1 MCDVEK
7 IRESFKPDHI
17 TTLFV
22 GESAPAGG
30 DFFYDGNSILF
41 RAMKQAF
48 EGSESFLKDF
58 QASGFFLDDLI
69 LEPANNLE
77 DVARDALRWNSVPGL
92 ADRIREYQPSAIVTL
107 MRGIELM
114 VIEAI
119 CQSGHN
125 SKTYH
130 VPFPGTGNWKY
141 FQREMQPVIP
151 ELPTLHGKKWKE
163 SQTVTIEGKRQSIPL
178 TEGPSRAAARSYL
191 RGAGFAKDDLHKPII
206 GIANT
211 WTEIGTCN
219 VHLREIAEALKQGI
233 REAGGTPME
242 FNTVTISDGITMG
255 TQGMKASLVSREVIA
270 DSIELVARGNLFDG
284 LVGIGGCDKN
294 MPGIIMALCRLDIP
308 GMMLYGGSIAPGKLN
323 GPNGEK
329 IDITIQNV
337 FEGIGAYAAGK
348 IDDAGLEALEAN
360 ACPGAGACGGQ
371 FTANTMAMSGELL
384 GISPMELSGV
394 PATAKNKLEAT
405 RAAGRMLMD
414 AVRANRRPSQIINR
428 KSLENTIASVAAS
441 GGSTNA
447 VLHLIAIAREL
458 GIDLKMDDFD
468 RISTQ
473 TPFICDLTPAG
484 KYVASDYQAAGGS
497 RLLAKRMID
506 AGHADGSM
514 LTISGRT
521 LSEEAALAVETPGQ
535 VVIGKFE
542 SPIKPNGGLVILK
555 GNLAPEGSVM
565 KIAAANRYEHRG
577 PARVFECEED
587 CFAAVQTGKIKPND
601 VLVIRYE
608 GPKGGPGMRE
618 MLQVTAAV
626 SGNPELS
633 STVALLTDGRFSGAT
648 RGFTA
653 GHVAPEAFVG
663 GPIAAVREGDII
675 HFDIPK
681 RTLNVE
687 ISDEEMRKRLEGFKA
702 PALRWPSGVFRKYV
716 DRVKSASEGATT

>member
-1 MCDVEK
+1 M
-7 IRESFKPDHI
+7 
-17 TTLFV
+17 
-22 GESAPAGG
+22 
-30 DFFYDGNSILF
+30 
-41 RAMKQAF
+41 
-48 EGSESFLKDF
+48 
-58 QASGFFLDDLI
+58 
-69 LEPANNLE
+69 
-77 DVARDALRWNSVPGL
+77 
-92 ADRIREYQPSAIVTL
+92 
-107 MRGIELM
+107 
-114 VIEAI
+114 
-119 CQSGHN
+119 
-125 SKTYH
+125 
-130 VPFPGTGNWKY
+130 
-141 FQREMQPVIP
+141 
-151 ELPTLHGKKWKE
+151 
-163 SQTVTIEGKRQSIPL
+163 TIEGKRQSIAL

-191 RGAGFAKDDLHKPII
+191 RGAGFKKDDLHKPII

-219 VHLREIAEALKQGI
+219 VHLRDVAEALKEGI

-323 GPNGEK
+323 GANGQK

-337 FEGIGAYAAGK
+337 FEGIGSHAAGR

-371 FTANTMAMSGELL
+371 FTANTMAMSGEIL
-384 GISPMELSGV
+384 GISPIQLSGV
-394 PATAKNKLEAT
+394 PATAKDKHAASRE
-405 RAAGRMLMD
+405 AGRMLMD
-414 AVRANRRPSQIINR
+414 AVRANRRPSQIITR
-428 KSLENTIASVAAS
+428 KSIENTIASVAAS

-447 VLHLIAIAREL
+447 VLHLLAIAHEM
-458 GIDLKMDDFD
+458 GIKLSIDDFD
-468 RISTQ
+468 AISKR

-484 KYVASDYQAAGGS
+484 KFVASDYQAAGGS
-497 RLLAKRMID
+497 RLLAKRLIE

-521 LSEEAALAVETPGQ
+521 LAEEAALAEETPGQ
-535 VVIGKFE
+535 VVIHTFDN
-542 SPIKPNGGLVILK
+542 PLKPTGGLVILK
-555 GNLAPEGSVM
+555 GNLAPEGCVM
-565 KIAAANRYEHRG
+565 KIAAANRYDHRG
-577 PARVFECEED
+577 PARVFNCEED
-587 CFAAVQTGKIKPND
+587 AFKAVQAGQIKPND

-618 MLQVTAAV
+618 MLQVTAAI
-626 SGNPELS
+626 SSNPELS

-653 GHVAPEAFVG
+653 GHIAPEAFVG
-663 GPIAAVREGDII
+663 GPIAAIREGDTI
-675 HFDIPK
+675 HFDIPN

-687 ISDEEMRKRLEGFKA
+687 LSNDELAARLKNFTP
-702 PALRWPSGVFRKYV
+702 PALRWPAGVFRKYV
-716 DRVKSASEGATT
+716 DRVSSASTGATT

>member
-1 MCDVEK
+1 
-7 IRESFKPDHI
+7 
-17 TTLFV
+17 
-22 GESAPAGG
+22 
-30 DFFYDGNSILF
+30 
-41 RAMKQAF
+41 
-48 EGSESFLKDF
+48 
-58 QASGFFLDDLI
+58 
-69 LEPANNLE
+69 
-77 DVARDALRWNSVPGL
+77 
-92 ADRIREYQPSAIVTL
+92 
-107 MRGIELM
+107 
-114 VIEAI
+114 
-119 CQSGHN
+119 
-125 SKTYH
+125 
-130 VPFPGTGNWKY
+130 
-141 FQREMQPVIP
+141 
-151 ELPTLHGKKWKE
+151 
-163 SQTVTIEGKRQSIPL
+163 VTIEGKRQSIPL

-191 RGAGFAKDDLHKPII
+191 RGSGFAKEDLHKPII

-337 FEGIGAYAAGK
+337 FEGIGSFAAGR
-348 IDDAGLEALEAN
+348 IDAAGLEALEAN

-371 FTANTMAMSGELL
+371 FTANTMAMSGEIL
-384 GISPMELSGV
+384 GISPIELSGV
-394 PATAKNKLEAT
+394 PATDPNKLEAT
-405 RAAGRMLMD
+405 RKAGHILMD
-414 AVRANRRPSQIINR
+414 AVRANLRPSQIITR

-447 VLHLIAIAREL
+447 VLHLLAIAKEM
-458 GIDLKMDDFD
+458 GIALNIDDFD
-468 RISTQ
+468 VISER
-473 TPFICDLTPAG
+473 TPYICSLTPAG

-506 AGHADGSM
+506 AGFADGSA
-514 LTISGRT
+514 LTISGKT
-521 LSEEAALAVETPGQ
+521 LAEEAASAKETPGQ
-535 VVIGKFE
+535 DVIHTFE
-542 SPIKPNGGLVILK
+542 KPIKPNGGLVILK
-555 GNLAPEGSVM
+555 GNLAPEGCVM
-565 KIAAANRYEHRG
+565 KIAAAGKYEHRG
-577 PARVFECEED
+577 PARVFDCEED
-587 CFAAVQTGKIKPND
+587 CFKVVQEGGIRPGD
-601 VLVIRYE
+601 VVVIRYE

-618 MLQVTAAV
+618 MLQVTAAI
-626 SGNPELS
+626 SSNAELS
-633 STVALLTDGRFSGAT
+633 ANVALLTDGRFSGAT

-675 HFDIPK
+675 TFDIPK

-687 ISDEEMRKRLEGFKA
+687 ISDAEMAARLKDFKP
-702 PALRWPSGVFRKYV
+702 PALRWPKGVFRKYV
-716 DRVKSASEGATT
+716 DRVTSASVGATT